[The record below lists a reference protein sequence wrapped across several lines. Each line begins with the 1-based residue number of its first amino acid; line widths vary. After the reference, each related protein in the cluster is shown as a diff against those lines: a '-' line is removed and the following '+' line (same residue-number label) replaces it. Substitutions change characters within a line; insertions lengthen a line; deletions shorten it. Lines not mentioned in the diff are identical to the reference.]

1 MSEHIERLKAIVKE
15 LEAELESLD
24 VVDAD
29 SQQVLEAALAELR
42 TALGKREP
50 TALASDSLAERL
62 RAAEERFQVSH
73 PTIAGLVLRMIDALG
88 QLGI

>member
-1 MSEHIERLKAIVKE
+1 MPEHIERLKAIVKE

-24 VVDAD
+24 VLDAD
-29 SQQVLEAALAELR
+29 SQQVLEAALDELR
-42 TALGKREP
+42 TALGKRESI
-50 TALASDSLAERL
+50 ALASDSLAERL